1 MADKT
6 EKNFE
11 KQLESIS
18 RRLDKL
24 EAARHEQQVYAG
36 AGPETGKASASSTRY
51 SDFGLGTCKLPDVPL
66 REVDPT
72 VSSHRLRLIRYIEK
86 KWLSGTKLKYYMFP
100 DGPFKGEPS
109 NEDLVRRAFGAWED
123 VRIGIEFEET
133 DDIQDAQIRIGFQR
147 GDGSWS
153 YVGRDVI
160 DIPGRFERTMNF
172 GWDLT
177 QDPRGGGLDTPM
189 HEIGHTLGFPH
200 EHQNPFSGIVWDE
213 EAVYREFGGPPNNWS
228 REQVF
233 HNILRKLSPQEV
245 EGSNWDPNS
254 IMHYGF
260 SAGLIVEPAQYRN
273 GLRPTDGLTETD
285 KAEARK
291 FYPRV
296 DEKQYKKLVPLQTE
310 PLDIAAG
317 EQKNFVIEPEQTGDY
332 TIQTLGHSDTLIV
345 LFEDV
350 NGQMEVVAG
359 DDDSGTDFNA
369 KIDVRLIRGRKY
381 VLRVRLY
388 LNWASGHSAV
398 LLS

>member
-1 MADKT
+1 MTDKT
-6 EKNFE
+6 LKTLE
-11 KQLESIS
+11 KQLDSLS

-24 EAARHEQQVYAG
+24 ESAQQQAYQTPNDSG
-36 AGPETGKASASSTRY
+36 AKGEASGSKTYSSH
-51 SDFGLGTCKLPDVPL
+51 FGLGTCNLPDVPL
-66 REVDPT
+66 RTVDANVT
-72 VSSHRLRLIRYIEK
+72 GHRLGLIRYIEK

-100 DGPFKGEPS
+100 DGPFKGVPS
-109 NEDLVRRAFGAWED
+109 NEDLVRRGFEAWED
-123 VRIGIEFEET
+123 VGIGIEFEET
-133 DDIQDAQIRIGFQR
+133 DNIHDSHIRIGFLR

-177 QDPRGGGLDTPM
+177 RDPRGGGLDTPI

-213 EAVYREFGGPPNNWS
+213 EAVYDEFMGEPNNWT

-233 HNILRKLSPQEV
+233 HNILRKLSRQEV

-260 SAGLIVEPAQYRN
+260 GAGLIVEPAEYRV
-273 GLRPTDGLTETD
+273 GLRPTDGLTDID

-296 DEKQYKKLVPLQTE
+296 DEKQFKRLLPLQTE

-317 EQKNFVIEPEQTGDY
+317 EQKNFIIEPEVTGDY
-332 TIQTLGHSDTLIV
+332 TIQTLGFSDTLIV
-345 LFEDV
+345 LSEDV
-350 NGQMEVVAG
+350 NGELEVVAG
-359 DDDSGTDFNA
+359 DDDSGTALNA
-369 KIDVRLIRGRKY
+369 KVEVRLLRGRKY
-381 VLRVRLY
+381 ILRIRLY
-388 LNWASGHSAV
+388 LDWATGRSAV